1 MGRCVGMLECRNVG
15 NLFEQDCYRIH
26 ATIVRQI
33 LWDTV
38 EHFDVNL
45 HIRILVASWI
55 DWRKFFNT

>member
-45 HIRILVASWI
+45 HIYWWQVGS
-55 DWRKFFNT
+55 